1 MPGNI
6 PASKIPRTK
15 RTPEACASE
24 CTNAVP
30 IDEIP
35 KPREVRGIN
44 QPGPIH
50 LQRMFAG
57 ISNRM

>member
-1 MPGNI
+1 MPGSI

-15 RTPEACASE
+15 RTPEAWASVF
-24 CTNAVP
+24 TNAVP

-35 KPREVRGIN
+35 KPKEVRGMN

-57 ISNRM
+57 ISNMM